1 MVVLGEKIK
10 TLRVSRNM
18 TQSELAKRLN
28 VTKSTVSSYEN
39 DSRQPSYEVLIK
51 ISSLFNVTIDSLL
64 IGERNGIYLD
74 MHNLN
79 QRQIK
84 VILDLLNVFMLDN
97 ISQPMINDK
106 NNEEVI
112 IDEIEEP

>member
-10 TLRVSRNM
+10 ILRVSRKM
-18 TQSELAKRLN
+18 TQSELAKKLN
-28 VTKSTVSSYEN
+28 VTKSTISSYEN

-64 IGERNGIYLD
+64 MGERNGIYLD
-74 MHNLN
+74 VHNLN
-79 QRQIK
+79 QYQIK
-84 VILDLLNVFMLDN
+84 VILDLLNVFTMDN
-97 ISQPMINDK
+97 ISKPMINDK

-112 IDEIEEP
+112 IDEIKG

>member
-10 TLRVSRNM
+10 TLRVSRKM
-18 TQSELAKRLN
+18 TQSELAEKLN
-28 VTKSTVSSYEN
+28 VTKSTISSYEN

-64 IGERNGIYLD
+64 MGERNGIYLD
-74 MHNLN
+74 VHNLN
-79 QRQIK
+79 QYQIK
-84 VILDLLNVFMLDN
+84 VILDLLNVFTMDN
-97 ISQPMINDK
+97 ISKPMIDDK

-112 IDEIEEP
+112 IDEIKG

>member
-10 TLRVSRNM
+10 TLRVSRKM
-18 TQSELAKRLN
+18 TQSELAEKLN
-28 VTKSTVSSYEN
+28 VTKSTISSYEN

-64 IGERNGIYLD
+64 MGERNGIYLD
-74 MHNLN
+74 IHNLN
-79 QRQIK
+79 QYQIK
-84 VILDLLNVFMLDN
+84 VILDLLNVFTMDN
-97 ISQPMINDK
+97 ISKPMIDDK

-112 IDEIEEP
+112 IDEIKG

>member
-10 TLRVSRNM
+10 TLRVSRKM
-18 TQSELAKRLN
+18 TQSELAEKLN
-28 VTKSTVSSYEN
+28 VTKSTISSYEN

-64 IGERNGIYLD
+64 MGERNGIYLD
-74 MHNLN
+74 VHNLN
-79 QRQIK
+79 QYQIK
-84 VILDLLNVFMLDN
+84 VILDLLNVFTMDN
-97 ISQPMINDK
+97 ISKPMIDD

-112 IDEIEEP
+112 IDEIKG

>member
-1 MVVLGEKIK
+1 MVILGEKIK

-18 TQSELAKRLN
+18 TQSELAEKLN

-64 IGERNGIYLD
+64 MGKRNGIYLD
-74 MHNLN
+74 VHNLN
-79 QRQIK
+79 QFQIK
-84 VILDLLNVFMLDN
+84 VILDLLNVFTMDN
-97 ISQPMINDK
+97 ISKPVMNDK
-106 NNEEVI
+106 KNEGERGKN
-112 IDEIEEP
+112 ELF